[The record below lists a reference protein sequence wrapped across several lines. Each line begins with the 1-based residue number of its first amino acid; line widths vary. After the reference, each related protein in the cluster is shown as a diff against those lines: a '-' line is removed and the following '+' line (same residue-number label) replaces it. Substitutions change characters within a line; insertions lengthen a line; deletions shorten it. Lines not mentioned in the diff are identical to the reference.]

1 MEDEI
6 NEEIKIKQQLLKK
19 EILEKKYDK
28 TAFINFC
35 LSKKENG
42 DDLNNWTLDELNGI
56 IKEFVEI
63 QNETQKEKDLDQVQV
78 EKLSTNKNVPKEG
91 ENQEVKKEDIEN
103 MEKFNAEIAKDFKE
117 RDIQCRKIEK
127 TQLSDKEVKVTV
139 DNPKEKDGGV
149 FGKNYVLYEV
159 HTEPF
164 NWVVTRR
171 YSDFDTL
178 RKLISKQFPSIFVP
192 PLPTKKI
199 TKVGNK
205 RFDPNFIT
213 RRMKLLNTFI
223 ENIMKVELFKCSDI
237 LVTFLSYEDRGKFEA
252 KFKEYLS
259 NQPSSYVEEYKT
271 LDGKLTISY
280 DESNER
286 YFNNINIYFQ
296 LQAQIFDTLN
306 AALKT
311 FYKNMK
317 GVAES
322 LKEVSRNFDMLHALN
337 KKVSMQ
343 ETITKSYEEMDS
355 FFRNYMKILIKQN
368 DLVKVHMKDFFKYI
382 NLECKAYYEIV
393 ERREEIKTKYDA
405 ENQRVTAKKEKL
417 FATGD
422 ANKFEIEDLSKVD
435 KDRVLHDKPYAFEK
449 MCYRDSG
456 HLLKVFNQLG
466 YANKQCMRELKKL
479 IRIYCKRYVENVK
492 KFDEEFYPTINDLI
506 GIWSNLQNYVMC
518 SNLPKASAAHK

>member
-1 MEDEI
+1 MEEEI
-6 NEEIKIKQQLLKK
+6 GEEIKVKQQLLKK

-35 LSKKENG
+35 ISKKENG
-42 DDLNNWTLDELNGI
+42 DDLNNWTLDELKEI
-56 IKEFVEI
+56 IKEFVDI
-63 QNETQKEKDLDQVQV
+63 QNESQKEKDLDQVQ
-78 EKLSTNKNVPKEG
+78 KSSLDGSIIKESV
-91 ENQEVKKEDIEN
+91 NPALQKSDIEN
-103 MEKFNAEIAKDFKE
+103 IEKFNAEIAKDFKE

-127 TQLSDKEVKVTV
+127 TQLNNKDVKVTV

-159 HTEPF
+159 HTQPF

-178 RKLISKQFPSIFVP
+178 RKLISKEFPSIFVP
-192 PLPTKKI
+192 PLPEKKI

-213 RRMKLLNTFI
+213 RRMKLLNNFI
-223 ENIMKVELFKCSDI
+223 ENIMKVELFKCSDV
-237 LVTFLSYEDRGKFEA
+237 LLTFLSYVDRGKFDS

-280 DESNER
+280 DESNEK
-286 YFNNINIYFQ
+286 YFRNINIYFQ

-306 AALKT
+306 VALKN
-311 FYKNMK
+311 FYKSMH

-322 LKEVSRNFDMLHALN
+322 LKEVSRNFEMLNALN
-337 KKVSMQ
+337 KKVSMKD
-343 ETITKSYEEMDS
+343 TITKSYEEMDS
-355 FFRNYMKILIKQN
+355 FFRNYKKILIKQN
-368 DLVKVHMKDFFKYI
+368 DLIKFHMKDFFKYI
-382 NLECKAYYEIV
+382 NLECKAYFEII
-393 ERREEIKTKYDA
+393 ERREEIKTKYDG
-405 ENQRVTAKKEKL
+405 ENQRVTAKKEKIFL
-417 FATGD
+417 TGD
-422 ANKFEIEDLSKVD
+422 INKFEIEDISKVD
-435 KDRVLHDKPYAFEK
+435 KDRILHDKPYAFGN
-449 MCYRDSG
+449 MCFRDSG

-479 IRIYCKRYVENVK
+479 IKEYCMRYVENVK

-506 GIWSNLQNYVMC
+506 GIWSNLENYVMC
-518 SNLPKASAAHK
+518 ANMPKKASAPNK